1 MLLRSHISY
10 NPDLAKK
17 RWVAYFDLLGIK
29 SLFKTKNHLSIFV
42 LLASAIEESKNQINR
57 VKSIG
62 NVDYVDYVW
71 FSDTFIIY
79 TDDDSKESFQ
89 VIDSILR
96 WFIYFLII
104 KGDGIPVRGA
114 ISCDEFYIDR
124 ENNLFFGGAL
134 IEAYEYGEAQD
145 WIGFLLCP
153 SADKRLKDLD
163 VPPVKTF
170 RDYVYTDIPIKK
182 DLSNL
187 NNNLPALII
196 GRWMKINNQNPII
209 EKLSKMKERITDENI
224 RSKYDRTIEFIK
236 NPQKLTTN
244 KQGESIKL

>member
-1 MLLRSHISY
+1 MSLRNHISY

-42 LLASAIEESKNQINR
+42 ILASAIEESKNQINR

-62 NVDYVDYVW
+62 SAEYIW

-79 TDDDSKESFQ
+79 TDDDSKGSFQ
-89 VIDSILR
+89 IIDSILR
-96 WFIYFLII
+96 WFLYFLII

-124 ENNLFFGGAL
+124 KNNLFFGGAL

-153 SADKRLKDLD
+153 SAEERLKYLE
-163 VPPVKTF
+163 VPPAKTF
-170 RDYVYTDIPIKK
+170 RDYAYTDIPLKK
-182 DLSNL
+182 ELSNL

-196 GRWMKINNQNPII
+196 GKWMKVNNQNPII
-209 EKLSKMKERITDENI
+209 EKLSQMKGRIADENI
-224 RSKYDRTIEFIK
+224 RSKYDRTIEFILK
-236 NPQKLTTN
+236 NERVLVSEIN
-244 KQGESIKL
+244 R

>member
-1 MLLRSHISY
+1 MSLRNHISY

-42 LLASAIEESKNQINR
+42 ILASAIEESKNQINR

-62 NVDYVDYVW
+62 SAEYIW

-153 SADKRLKDLD
+153 SAEERLEYLE

-170 RDYVYTDIPIKK
+170 RDYAYTNIPIKK
-182 DLSNL
+182 GFCSNL

-196 GRWMKINNQNPII
+196 GRWVKINNKNPII
-209 EKLSKMKERITDENI
+209 EKLSKMKERIADENI

-236 NPQKLTTN
+236 NPQKLTA
-244 KQGESIKL
+244 KQTG